1 MGHRTTTKT
10 TKGMAQS
17 TKRQRG
23 WILDFRMQIS
33 DLKAQYLPI
42 RSIYLNL
49 QSSISMG
56 HNPADK
62 VAVDKSLW
70 DQATAMAC
78 RRRTRSST
86 GGWVLNQLAKPPPLS
101 GLTMNMC
108 AVAGLASCM
117 GMRFEA

>member
-1 MGHRTTTKT
+1 MDWPGNVKRRVGMGHRTTTKT

-49 QSSISMG
+49 QSSIYNLQSVWG
-56 HNPADK
+56 I
-62 VAVDKSLW
+62 
-70 DQATAMAC
+70 T
-78 RRRTRSST
+78 
-86 GGWVLNQLAKPPPLS
+86 PP
-101 GLTMNMC
+101 TK
-108 AVAGLASCM
+108 
-117 GMRFEA
+117 